1 MIAAIIYVNKHM
13 SGTGR
18 LKKIIITLTSVLLF
32 MNIAYSHDAG
42 KAGGEITVDEQL
54 GTSIPL
60 DIPFYNEKG
69 DAVVLREIIDR
80 PVVIAPVY
88 LSCNHACPLLLI
100 GLADVIGKS
109 GLKPGI
115 DYKVLAISFDEKDTP
130 RLASEKKPAYLKA
143 TNIRFPEDAWSF
155 LTGDA
160 ESIRK
165 FTGAAGF
172 QFTKEQVG
180 FSHPVTLIF
189 LSRDGKIVR
198 YLSGVTFLPFEF
210 EMAVTEASKGRVVS
224 LAKKALLYCMSY
236 DSQGKR
242 YVFNTLKVVAALII
256 VTLVSFFIYLVV
268 TGRKL
273 KT

>member
-1 MIAAIIYVNKHM
+1 
-13 SGTGR
+13 
-18 LKKIIITLTSVLLF
+18 
-32 MNIAYSHDAG
+32 MNIAYGRDAG
-42 KAGGEITVDEQL
+42 HAGGEITVDEQL
-54 GTSIPL
+54 GSNIPL
-60 DIPFYNEKG
+60 DITFHNEKG
-69 DAVVLREIIDR
+69 DAVFLGELIDR

-88 LSCNHACPLLLI
+88 LSCNHTCPLLLI

-109 GLKPGI
+109 NLKPGT
-115 DYKVLAISFDEKDTP
+115 DYKVLSISFDETDTP

-143 TNIRFPEDAWSF
+143 TNIPFPEDAWSF

-160 ESIRK
+160 ESINK

-172 QFTKEQVG
+172 HFKKEHAG

-189 LSRDGKIVR
+189 MSRDGKIVR

-242 YVFNTLKVVAALII
+242 YVFNTLKVVATLII
-256 VTLVSFFIYLVV
+256 VTLASFFIYLVV
-268 TGRKL
+268 TGRNSRFRIQNSK
-273 KT
+273 